1 MSLNHLFEILKA
13 NSSRNFKIATLQSH
27 KENEL
32 LKRVIFLALD
42 PFTQF
47 YIRKIPEYTIG
58 SNNITL
64 ETLNELN
71 KLSGRVYTGN
81 AGIEFLRTL
90 LSSLTPDDATVIERI
105 ISKDLKCGV
114 STATV
119 NSVWDN
125 LIKEYPCMLC
135 SQVDNKTLNN
145 IKFPAYAQ
153 LKMDGMRFN
162 AIVKDNIVE
171 FRTRNGRL
179 LPLSNTKLE
188 QDIIN
193 MSNGESLVFDGE
205 LLVSTY
211 DRKTGNGILNKALK
225 GTISSSDLE
234 LINASLWDVIDYDDF
249 MNGKSN
255 IIYKERFNKLHSL
268 YRESSNIS
276 IVNTH
281 IVNNIQEAYD
291 IFNLYL
297 ARNEE
302 GIILKDFNNKWEN
315 KRSKTLLKFK
325 GEYECDLRI
334 VDVIEGNGAFSG
346 SVGAFLC
353 KTDDGLLEV
362 SVGTGFTEEQR
373 KYYMDN
379 KPINKIVTIKYN
391 AKITSKAANKKDSL
405 FLPVFVVV
413 REDKNETDT
422 IETIL

>member
-1 MSLNHLFEILKA
+1 MSLNYLFEILKG
-13 NSSRNFKIATLQSH
+13 NNSRNFKIDILKQY
-27 KENEL
+27 KDNEL

-47 YIRKIPEYTIG
+47 YIRKIPEYTSG
-58 SNNITL
+58 NNTITL
-64 ETLNELN
+64 DTLNELN

-90 LSSLTPDDATVIERI
+90 LSSLVSDDAKVIERI

-119 NSVWDN
+119 NSVWGN

-179 LPLSNTKLE
+179 IPLSNTKLE

-225 GTISSSDLE
+225 GTISIFDLE

-249 MNGKSN
+249 TNGKSN
-255 IIYKERFNKLHSL
+255 TIYKERFNKLHSL
-268 YRESSNIS
+268 YRESPNIS

-281 IVNNIQEAYD
+281 IVNNTQEAYD

-297 ARNEE
+297 TRNEE

-334 VDVIEGNGAFSG
+334 VDVFEGNGAFSG
-346 SVGAFLC
+346 IVGAFLC

-373 KYYMDN
+373 KYYMVN

-391 AKITSKAANKKDSL
+391 AKITNKSVNKKDSL